1 MKKTFSLFVILM
13 ASSLGLASA
22 QDVVA
27 ADSTAVEATF
37 DATSTSEE
45 DYSFLFESNEVD
57 FNEGVEKGD
66 WELHLDLYMNTSTGT
81 SAITSDE
88 SGGFN
93 VGFGYNVLHSFYAG
107 LSTGYWHDF
116 GGTSGLEAGDF
127 MPFMAELQLR
137 WNVRRKLSIYAQGR
151 GGLVVPIVSGKKDVP
166 YRDDA
171 TGAVAG
177 KADFDY
183 PSYLYYEVQPGLMYR
198 LSPRVDLRLS
208 VHYAYAKPFN
218 ESKHFKGKT
227 YDETII
233 GAKLGIGYRF

>member
-13 ASSLGLASA
+13 ASSLGWASA

-27 ADSTAVEATF
+27 ADSTAVATASEAS
-37 DATSTSEE
+37 ATSEE

-57 FNEGVEKGD
+57 FNEGVEQGD
-66 WELHLDLYMNTSTGT
+66 WELHIDLYMNTSTGT

-88 SGGFN
+88 SGGLNF
-93 VGFGYNVLHSFYAG
+93 GLGYNALSFFYAG

-116 GGTSGLEAGDF
+116 GGTSGLDPGDF
-127 MPFMAELQLR
+127 MPFFAELQLR
-137 WNVRRKLSIYAQGR
+137 WNVRRKLSFYAQGR
-151 GGLVVPIVSGKKDVP
+151 AGVVVPIVSGKKDVA
-166 YRDDA
+166 YKDA
-171 TGAVAG
+171 TGKVAG

-218 ESKHFKGKT
+218 ESKHFKGLT

-233 GAKLGIGYRF
+233 GGKLGIGYRF

>member
-27 ADSTAVEATF
+27 ADSTAVEATSE
-37 DATSTSEE
+37 ATSTSEE

-66 WELHLDLYMNTSTGT
+66 WELHVDLYMSTSSGT
-81 SAITSDE
+81 SSITSDE
-88 SGGFN
+88 SGGIN
-93 VGFGYNVLHSFYAG
+93 VGFGYNVVSFFYAG

-116 GGTSGLEAGDF
+116 GGTSGLEPGDF
-127 MPFMAELQLR
+127 MPLTGELQLR
-137 WNVRRKLSIYAQGR
+137 WNVRRKLSFYAQGR
-151 GGLVVPIVSGKKDVP
+151 GGLVVPIVSGKKDEE
-166 YRDDA
+166 YKDA
-171 TGAVAG
+171 TGNVAG
-177 KADFDY
+177 NADFDY

-208 VHYAYAKPFN
+208 VHYAYAKPIN
-218 ESKHFKGKT
+218 ESEHFKGKT

-233 GAKLGIGYRF
+233 GGKLGIGYRF

>member
-27 ADSTAVEATF
+27 ADSTAVEATSE
-37 DATSTSEE
+37 ATSTSEE

-93 VGFGYNVLHSFYAG
+93 VGFGYNVYSFFYAG

-116 GGTSGLEAGDF
+116 GGTTGLEPGDF
-127 MPFMAELQLR
+127 MPFLVELQLR
-137 WNVRRKLSIYAQGR
+137 WNVRRKLSFFAQGR
-151 GGLVVPIVSGKKDVP
+151 AGLVVPIVSGKKDQP
-166 YRDDA
+166 YPS
-171 TGAVAG
+171 GNNPEG
-177 KADFDY
+177 YADFNY
-183 PSYLYYEVQPGLMYR
+183 PTYSYYEIQPGLMYR
-198 LSPRVDLRLS
+198 IRPNIDLRFS
-208 VHYAYAKPFN
+208 IHYAYSKPYK
-218 ESKHFKGKT
+218 ESEHFEGRT

-233 GAKLGIGYRF
+233 GGKLGIGYRF